1 MFNGLKRKK
10 NCTSSGTRSH
20 TAHAGSFQNFP
31 LLLRLLLI
39 VLRLV
44 SRVVFYLG
52 LSVTRS
58 DAVRCFSLHLF
69 LGCFHTFESVLK
81 TLLGTAK
88 TIFLHVENI
97 FTFSVLHVL
106 GTFQHEVP
114 MYSWGWKSFG
124 TLLIFIT
131 SLCTLQRASRLSAL
145 KVGWMSFSMLQSI
158 VPISALQM
166 NFTAQ
171 LLLLQ
176 VIPSS
181 PVFV

>member
-10 NCTSSGTRSH
+10 NCTSSGTGSH

-31 LLLRLLLI
+31 LLLLLLLI

-44 SRVVFYLG
+44 SHEVFYLG

-131 SLCTLQRASRLSAL
+131 SLCTLQRASRLGAL

>member
-1 MFNGLKRKK
+1 MHHASASIIFSKTTITRKKKNVQCSGKRK
-10 NCTSSGTRSH
+10 CSSSGTGCH

-31 LLLRLLLI
+31 SSSWLLLM

-44 SRVVFYLG
+44 SRVVCYLG
-52 LSVTRS
+52 FSVTRS

-69 LGCFHTFESVLK
+69 LGCFRTFESVLK

-114 MYSWGWKSFG
+114 NVFLG
-124 TLLIFIT
+124 LEIFWHIAHLHYLVVYVAT
-131 SLCTLQRASRLSAL
+131 CQ
-145 KVGWMSFSMLQSI
+145 
-158 VPISALQM
+158 
-166 NFTAQ
+166 
-171 LLLLQ
+171 
-176 VIPSS
+176 
-181 PVFV
+181 

>member
-10 NCTSSGTRSH
+10 NCTSSGMGSH
-20 TAHAGSFQNFP
+20 TAHAGSFQNCP

-58 DAVRCFSLHLF
+58 DAFRCFSLHLF
-69 LGCFHTFESVLK
+69 LSCFRTFESILK

-114 MYSWGWKSFG
+114 NVFLG
-124 TLLIFIT
+124 LEIFWHIAHLHYLVVYVAT
-131 SLCTLQRASRLSAL
+131 CQ
-145 KVGWMSFSMLQSI
+145 
-158 VPISALQM
+158 
-166 NFTAQ
+166 
-171 LLLLQ
+171 
-176 VIPSS
+176 
-181 PVFV
+181 